1 MIHSPPSSST
11 LLRLSLVCP
20 SALLGRR
27 PPPLPMAAAKLGV
40 AGRVPVGEATRE
52 LPGPAPYTEPGRAR
66 REGERPFEGR
76 GDEERGGGPE
86 PTNLRW
92 VRVREKMAWERED
105 WAFMSVS
112 LVRRIEEPL
121 RRRLGVH

>member
-1 MIHSPPSSST
+1 
-11 LLRLSLVCP
+11 
-20 SALLGRR
+20 
-27 PPPLPMAAAKLGV
+27 
-40 AGRVPVGEATRE
+40 
-52 LPGPAPYTEPGRAR
+52 
-66 REGERPFEGR
+66 
-76 GDEERGGGPE
+76 
-86 PTNLRW
+86 